1 MDITDFIEMRHKK
14 KSKSLFFIVINYLNE
29 WLNRYMYMQ
38 IIKRA

>member
-14 KSKSLFFIVINYLNE
+14 KASLFFFIVINYLNE
-29 WLNRYMYMQ
+29 WLNRYIYMQ